1 MIDFLDMDNNKMVI
15 SEFYEN
21 DTAGKSCSERRVNK
35 KRGTL
40 SKYIILSPINLIDA

>member
-21 DTAGKSCSERRVNK
+21 DSLGKYEYNATYQRDKVWSDEK
-35 KRGTL
+35 KKFFDRFNT
-40 SKYIILSPINLIDA
+40 